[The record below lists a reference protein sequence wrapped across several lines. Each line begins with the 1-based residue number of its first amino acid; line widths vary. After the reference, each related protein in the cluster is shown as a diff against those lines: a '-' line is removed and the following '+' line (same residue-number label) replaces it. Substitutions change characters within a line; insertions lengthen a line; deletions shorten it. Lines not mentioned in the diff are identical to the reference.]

1 MKKLSITLIAVF
13 LGLYVYAQEE
23 DQQED
28 KKKGKLAVEAQVRPR
43 AELRNGAFTLRQEGE
58 ESAFFVSQRSRLT
71 AVYTYDKI
79 SVGLSAQ
86 NVRVWG
92 QSGQITRNDGDLTT
106 FNEAWA
112 AYQFDEATSI
122 KIGRQALSYDDQR
135 ILGALDWHQ
144 AGRWHDV
151 ALFRYEP
158 ESFTLHAAA
167 GVSQDNENVLG
178 NFYREPGGNYKNM
191 QMLWFEK
198 PLSES
203 YRFSLLLLN
212 TGFEVASDS
221 STSYMQTMGGNFY
234 KTGDL
239 LDLTATFY
247 YQAGENTVGQDVNA
261 LLASLY
267 GSYQLTQKF
276 FLLGGVD
283 YVSGESMID
292 GGADDSQ
299 AFNPLYGTHH
309 KFYGLMDY
317 FYVGNPHGNVGLFDQ
332 FLGLA
337 FAPSPQL
344 KFQLTG
350 HHFNAA
356 AELAGEAGN
365 PTADLGTELDF
376 TFLWKAEEYLTI
388 VGGYSQMF
396 ATENMETI
404 KGGENDVV
412 NNWAWLMFNFR
423 PVIYQN

>member
-1 MKKLSITLIAVF
+1 MKKLIGSALILAFV
-13 LGLYVYAQEE
+13 LNVHAQEHPIE
-23 DQQED
+23 E
-28 KKKGKLAVEAQVRPR
+28 KKGKLTVEAQVRPR
-43 AELRNGAFTLRQEGE
+43 AELRNGAFTLRQEGQE
-58 ESAFFVSQRSRLT
+58 PAFFVSQRSRVN
-71 AVYTYDKI
+71 AIYAYEKV

-92 QSGQITRNDGDLTT
+92 QTGQVTRNDGNLTT

-112 AYQFDEATSI
+112 AYQFSEATSI

-158 ESFTLHAAA
+158 ESFRLHAAA

-178 NFYREPGGNYKNM
+178 SFYLEPGGNYKNM

-198 PLSES
+198 PLAEN
-203 YRFSLLLLN
+203 YRFSLLFLN
-212 TGFEVASDS
+212 TGFEVSSDS
-221 STSYMQTMGGNFY
+221 STSYMQTMGGNFFV
-234 KTGDL
+234 TGDL

-247 YQAGENTVGQDVNA
+247 YQAGENTVGQGVDA
-261 LLASLY
+261 LLASIY
-267 GSYQLTQKF
+267 GSIKLAPK
-276 FLLGGVD
+276 LSMLGGAD

-332 FLGLA
+332 YLGLA
-337 FAPSPQL
+337 YTPSAQV
-344 KFQLTG
+344 KFQLMG
-350 HHFNAA
+350 HHFNSA
-356 AELAGEAGN
+356 AEMPGEAGN
-365 PTADLGTELDF
+365 HTVDLGTELDL
-376 TFLWKAEEYLTI
+376 TFLWKVEDYLTI

-396 ATENMETI
+396 ATENMEII
-404 KGGENDVV
+404 KSGENDIV
-412 NNWAWLMFNFR
+412 NNWAWLMLNFK
-423 PVIYQN
+423 PVLFAN